1 MKYIINESR
10 LESAIT
16 EYLNKIF
23 PLDNV
28 YLTNPTEYDDE
39 TGENYDDGTRIEFY
53 LGDYGNE
60 ETIFRWYSC
69 EYFNDDSPAQNTC
82 PVVSLEYEYY
92 YRFNSFFGDLWYEPF
107 KKWFIESFDL
117 PLKTV
122 DDQWTS

>member
-39 TGENYDDGTRIEFY
+39 TGENYDDDTRIEFY
-53 LGDYGNE
+53 LGDYE
-60 ETIFRWYSC
+60 IYIVASTIFAIC
-69 EYFNDDSPAQNTC
+69 KDGI
-82 PVVSLEYEYY
+82 PVC
-92 YRFNSFFGDLWYEPF
+92 
-107 KKWFIESFDL
+107 
-117 PLKTV
+117 T
-122 DDQWTS
+122 TS